1 MKVLVL
7 ISEGLQKKETENL
20 LKISPRTVASHVEKV
35 YKKLS
40 VNNAAAAVSKAHN
53 IGIFPTENY
62 RLCLM
67 MINCLDG

>member
-35 YKKLS
+35 YEKLS

-53 IGIFPTENY
+53 IGIFPTEN
-62 RLCLM
+62 
-67 MINCLDG
+67 